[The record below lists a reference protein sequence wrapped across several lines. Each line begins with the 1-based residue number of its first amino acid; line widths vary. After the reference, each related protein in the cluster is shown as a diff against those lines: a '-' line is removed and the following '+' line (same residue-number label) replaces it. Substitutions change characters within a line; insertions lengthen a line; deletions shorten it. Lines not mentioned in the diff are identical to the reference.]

1 MLNVDSRINS
11 LAVLVIKVILS
22 FREDFKKDG
31 FGKFC
36 EFNFSSSFHHRCSFS
51 HEKSLFHIF
60 LFNFNIDIIVG
71 KNITGSVDIIAN
83 LPSLSL
89 PLGSSSCNLLRVAS
103 ESSYVPSKPVSG
115 HQFCI
120 RKLEKVIFKL
130 ASLQQAIVSG
140 LQKLWP

>member
-22 FREDFKKDG
+22 FREDYKIDG

-51 HEKSLFHIF
+51 HQKNLF
-60 LFNFNIDIIVG
+60 LCNFNIDIIVG

-83 LPSLSL
+83 LPFLSL

-140 LQKLWP
+140 LQKSWP